1 MVYVLRP
8 RQLHVA
14 MGCCRA
20 GAEYYTKVSKG
31 RGQMPAV
38 FIIYDMF
45 SLAVAVA
52 DSRRSLAHFLVRVCA
67 VLGGV
72 FAVTGGYPAGCFN
85 TNSKKSVH
93 FLCLMRPP

>member
-1 MVYVLRP
+1 MDREMPVYD
-8 RQLHVA
+8 
-14 MGCCRA
+14 
-20 GAEYYTKVSKG
+20 AEYYTKVSKG

-45 SLAVAVA
+45 SLAVAVT

-72 FAVTGGYPAGCFN
+72 FAVSRASSSPQVFI
-85 TNSKKSVH
+85 S
-93 FLCLMRPP
+93 

>member
-1 MVYVLRP
+1 MPLYD
-8 RQLHVA
+8 
-14 MGCCRA
+14 
-20 GAEYYTKVSKG
+20 AEYYTKVSKG

-45 SLAVAVA
+45 SLAVAVT

-72 FAVTGGYPAGCFN
+72 FAVSRASLSP
-85 TNSKKSVH
+85 SDVR
-93 FLCLMRPP
+93 FLDDDVLVRSARRVASMLLLHQLAW